1 MCRAW
6 AAGGFAPGASGTG
19 IMPSNQTSHPCSP
32 WVQGWGNHGNARR
45 SEVSDQ
51 IIEINYFGFSK
62 ADSSALSWLSEAY
75 LRNDKW

>member
-1 MCRAW
+1 MHGLP
-6 AAGGFAPGASGTG
+6 GGFAPGALGKG
-19 IMPSNQTSHPCSP
+19 IPLYKQTSHPCSP
-32 WVQGWGNHGNARR
+32 WVQGWGNYGNVRR

-62 ADSSALSWLSEAY
+62 AGSSALSWLSEAY